1 MNSEG
6 RPSSSATQTFQDW
19 PVFPAMVSP
28 FQTAKVEES
37 SLSEASSLEDDNQ
50 LVTCSPQ
57 IVPSIN
63 LMVDLNDA
71 GCWKRRR
78 RQLSNLIEIYEERS
92 RDLEVV
98 RSEST
103 SPANSIHSSQR
114 IVDEVRATMAIG
126 SQLHVN
132 FRPND
137 DLILKKMIIL
147 ESKEASLLR
156 EREAGN

>member
-1 MNSEG
+1 ML
-6 RPSSSATQTFQDW
+6 A
-19 PVFPAMVSP
+19 
-28 FQTAKVEES
+28 VER
-37 SLSEASSLEDDNQ
+37 ED
-50 LVTCSPQ
+50 
-57 IVPSIN
+57 
-63 LMVDLNDA
+63 
-71 GCWKRRR
+71 

-98 RSEST
+98 QLEST

-114 IVDEVRATMAIG
+114 IVDEVRATMAIE

-132 FRPND
+132 FRPDD